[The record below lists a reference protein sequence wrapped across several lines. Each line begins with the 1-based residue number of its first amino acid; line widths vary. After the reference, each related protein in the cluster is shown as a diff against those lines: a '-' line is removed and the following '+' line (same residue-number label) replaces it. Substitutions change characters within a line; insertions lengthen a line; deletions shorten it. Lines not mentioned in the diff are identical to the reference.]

1 MKNCTHCK
9 HAEWDRTAAGKLH
22 PSGDGKCGMKSL
34 YKLPPLPA
42 SVHWFLNEPPTL
54 HGGQIN
60 RKRELR
66 DHCTYYERGV
76 K

>member
-22 PSGDGKCGMKSL
+22 PSGDGTCGMKKL
-34 YKLPPLPA
+34 YKLPPLPT
-42 SVHWFLNEPPTL
+42 SMYWFILPAL
-54 HGGQIN
+54 SGGQIN

-66 DHCTYYERGV
+66 DHCTYDERGV